1 MAEINLNNV
10 AGSLFRVLN
19 PSFTTW
25 AKREQ
30 KRNRETSE
38 ISTIVLH
45 WTAGSTFAGAVNT
58 LYRKNYGY
66 HFIIDTDGAVVQT
79 DKLNKQVPHAGNSY
93 GPEGRGV
100 NKYSIGISIVALD
113 AGYIKP
119 EQVDSVNKLILDL
132 LSDAE
137 FNTKTNTNGK
147 GIKWLTGHHQIS
159 PGRKVDPYDFPFDET
174 IKTLKANGHDLTY
187 WRAGMA
193 PFPNGLSD
201 CECVDKA
208 PVDVNGTK
216 WCRSSKG
223 ICKGQGGYSYK
234 LEKVSTTKAD
244 ADKIIEIYGGVKDTE
259 SD

>member
-1 MAEINLNNV
+1 MAEINLNKV
-10 AGSLFRVLN
+10 ASDKFRVLN

-25 AKREQ
+25 AKRDKQ
-30 KRNRETSE
+30 RNRSTSE

-45 WTAGSTFAGAVNT
+45 WTAGSTFKGAVDT
-58 LYRKNYGY
+58 LYSKNYGY
-66 HFIIDTDGAVVQT
+66 HFIIDTDGTAVQT
-79 DKLNKQVPHAGNSY
+79 DKLSKQVPHAGNSY
-93 GPEGRGV
+93 GPEGNGV
-100 NKYSIGISIVALD
+100 NKYSIGISIVA
-113 AGYIKP
+113 AGAGKINAD
-119 EQVDSVNKLILDL
+119 QIDSVNKLILDL
-132 LSDAE
+132 LTDSE
-137 FNTKTNTNGK
+137 FNRQTNTEGK

-193 PFPNGLSD
+193 PFPKGLSD
-201 CECVDKA
+201 CQCTDNA